1 MQLIQLK
8 LVSKMNNDNE
18 QYLTAQEISS
28 RFGLSIRTTNNRLTV
43 LRKNDPTCYKEVLT
57 NTKHKQYLYKA
68 SAITKENVGTR
79 HYIKREK
86 KIPEV
91 GLPPIYIVNPKS
103 GLRYNIFALRA
114 LLRVLESTTLFERFI
129 ALDSVIFVFVLI
141 YLFVR

>member
-1 MQLIQLK
+1 MIKMQNEK
-8 LVSKMNNDNE
+8 NE

-28 RFGLSIRTTNNRLTV
+28 RYGLSIRTTNNRLSV
-43 LRKNDPTCYKEVLT
+43 LRKNAPTCYKEVLT

-79 HYIKREK
+79 HYIKHEK
-86 KIPEV
+86 RIPEV
-91 GLPPIYIVNPKS
+91 GLPPIYIVNPKK
-103 GLRYNIFALRA
+103 GLRYNIFALKA
-114 LLRVLESTTLFERFI
+114 LLKVLENTTLFERFI